1 MPLLQITNGVTRH
14 PDYRLA
20 EPLNLTI
27 EAGETLAICGPNGGG
42 KSLLVDIITG
52 AHPLL
57 GDAARYDF
65 GDNNADRVADN
76 VRLVTFRDVY
86 GGNEP
91 AYYQQRWNQAD
102 EQTFPTV
109 SEVLQ
114 QARTAWTDLHQGTS
128 PEIDLDL
135 LAELGMDEHADKP
148 INQLSS
154 GELRR
159 MQLAKMLMSCPQM
172 LVIDNPYIGLDK
184 YARVMLTRVL
194 GLLAQR
200 LTLVLVVSRPAD
212 VPSFVK
218 HIVYVDGKRVS
229 NLLPATAYAQIEQ
242 DGARV
247 GEVPAFTPPTDER
260 FTPAASNEVIDFRHI
275 NIRYGQRTILKDL
288 NWLVMRGEHWALTG
302 ENGAGKSTLL
312 SLVCADNPQA
322 YACDIRLFGNKRGSG
337 ESIWDIK
344 RRIGYVSPE
353 MYSAYRKPL
362 PAIDIVASG
371 LRDTIGLYQHASE
384 AERACCKAWLAAFD
398 ASHLADRNYMT
409 LSSGEQRLIMLVRAF
424 VKNPDLLI
432 LDEPFH
438 GLDNRHRKRA
448 QAIIDCF
455 MRNTRK
461 TLIMVTHY
469 EEELPSC
476 IDHRLVL
483 KKHR

>member
-65 GDNNADRVADN
+65 GGNNADRVADN

-184 YARVMLTRVL
+184 DARVMLTRVL

-212 VPSFVK
+212 VPS
-218 HIVYVDGKRVS
+218 
-229 NLLPATAYAQIEQ
+229 L
-242 DGARV
+242 
-247 GEVPAFTPPTDER
+247 
-260 FTPAASNEVIDFRHI
+260 
-275 NIRYGQRTILKDL
+275 
-288 NWLVMRGEHWALTG
+288 
-302 ENGAGKSTLL
+302 
-312 SLVCADNPQA
+312 
-322 YACDIRLFGNKRGSG
+322 
-337 ESIWDIK
+337 
-344 RRIGYVSPE
+344 
-353 MYSAYRKPL
+353 
-362 PAIDIVASG
+362 
-371 LRDTIGLYQHASE
+371 
-384 AERACCKAWLAAFD
+384 
-398 ASHLADRNYMT
+398 
-409 LSSGEQRLIMLVRAF
+409 
-424 VKNPDLLI
+424 
-432 LDEPFH
+432 
-438 GLDNRHRKRA
+438 
-448 QAIIDCF
+448 
-455 MRNTRK
+455 
-461 TLIMVTHY
+461 
-469 EEELPSC
+469 
-476 IDHRLVL
+476 
-483 KKHR
+483 